1 MPYDLT
7 ALESVRSACEAV
19 MAACD
24 AYDEADPAP
33 LDEALKGLEDAMMG
47 LQGEAEDEEPAPA
60 GPVKPGTPAFAKA
73 KAAMAKAAFGG

>member
-1 MPYDLT
+1 MPYDPAAIEAVCT
-7 ALESVRSACEAV
+7 ACEAFV
-19 MAACD
+19 AACD
-24 AYDEADPAP
+24 DPA
-33 LDEALKGLEDAMMG
+33 LDPVMIDPALKALEDAMEA